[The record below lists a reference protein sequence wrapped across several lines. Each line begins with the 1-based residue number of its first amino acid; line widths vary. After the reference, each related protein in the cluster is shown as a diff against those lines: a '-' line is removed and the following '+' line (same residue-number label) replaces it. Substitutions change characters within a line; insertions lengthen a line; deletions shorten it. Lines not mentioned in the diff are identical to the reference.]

1 MVERGLTLDALVRRD
16 RVVVGTAL
24 AVIVAGAWL
33 YLVHLVREMPAGAP
47 PGRDAMPGMA
57 GMAMSPWTWLDGGAL
72 AMMWAVMM
80 VAMMLPSAAPMI
92 VMFAAAHRRRAA
104 EGRPAVSTAVFVSA
118 YVLVW
123 TGFSAVAALVQ
134 SVLHARALLAPTM
147 AAESPLL
154 AGGLLVVAGVFQWTP
169 LKHACLTV
177 CRSPLSF
184 VMSRWREG
192 ARGAFVMGVR
202 HALYCLGCCWAL
214 MTLLF
219 VGGVMNLLW
228 VAAIA
233 VAVLVEKVVP
243 RGDAVGRVAGLALI
257 GAGVWIATRVG

>member
-1 MVERGLTLDALVRRD
+1 
-16 RVVVGTAL
+16 
-24 AVIVAGAWL
+24 
-33 YLVHLVREMPAGAP
+33 
-47 PGRDAMPGMA
+47 
-57 GMAMSPWTWLDGGAL
+57 
-72 AMMWAVMM
+72 
-80 VAMMLPSAAPMI
+80 
-92 VMFAAAHRRRAA
+92 
-104 EGRPAVSTAVFVSA
+104 VFVSA

-123 TGFSAVAALVQ
+123 TVFSAVAALVQ
-134 SVLHARALLAPTM
+134 SVLHARGLLAPTM
-147 AAESPLL
+147 TAESPLL
-154 AGGLLVVAGVFQWTP
+154 AGSLLVVAGVFQWTP

-184 VMSRWREG
+184 IMSRWREG

-219 VGGVMNLLW
+219 VGGVMNLVW

-243 RGDAVGRVAGLALI
+243 GGDAIGRVAGLALI
-257 GAGVWIATRVG
+257 VAGVWVATRVG